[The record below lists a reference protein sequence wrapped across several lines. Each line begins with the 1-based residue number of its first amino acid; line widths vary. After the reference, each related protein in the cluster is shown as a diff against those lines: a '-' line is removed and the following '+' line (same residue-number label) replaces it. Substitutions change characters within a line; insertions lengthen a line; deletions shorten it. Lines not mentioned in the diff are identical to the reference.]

1 MKQINFTI
9 IKMFWRLLGLFG
21 LVDSLV
27 GCRSVETVIGLTN
40 SFVGGL
46 RASSFLAVLLCWF
59 RYKYILLRQ
68 HCFYWILSCLLPLA
82 HVDLRLFYLVLLLK
96 MEERHMDSLV
106 LNSRVD
112 LNCNPDSTSQ
122 SGGYPKDVNFGH

>member
-1 MKQINFTI
+1 
-9 IKMFWRLLGLFG
+9 
-21 LVDSLV
+21 
-27 GCRSVETVIGLTN
+27 
-40 SFVGGL
+40 
-46 RASSFLAVLLCWF
+46 
-59 RYKYILLRQ
+59 
-68 HCFYWILSCLLPLA
+68 
-82 HVDLRLFYLVLLLK
+82 LVLLLK